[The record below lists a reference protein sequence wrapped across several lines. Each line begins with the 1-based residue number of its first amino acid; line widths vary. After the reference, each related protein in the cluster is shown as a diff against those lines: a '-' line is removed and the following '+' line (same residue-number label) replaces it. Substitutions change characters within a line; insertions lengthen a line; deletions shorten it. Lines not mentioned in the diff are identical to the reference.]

1 MAHRLHASLSDQQ
14 IAAAL
19 SPHDANAASE
29 KPSVLLKPYDDDD
42 ATPSLASSTDQDN
55 LDLQKLGYKS
65 VLARGWGGFDSF
77 ACTFSALFCIGG
89 IRVLFSIALNN
100 GGPAAMWSSW
110 ISGSILSIITA
121 ATLAEACSAY
131 PAAGSIYYW
140 AFRSWGGGRLG
151 RFVSFLVASWT
162 LVAWT
167 AFLATDSFGV
177 ANYLITEVYIF
188 NPDTS
193 FPINNVDVRARA
205 VAWAFSLIF
214 LAIAT
219 SMNFLPPR
227 SYAWVFRAGVVVI
240 AIDMMLNLI
249 WLPIGV
255 SQTYGFQSAEFVFTS
270 TYNGGDTSSGLN
282 WILSWYL
289 VTSCLVGEDASGHVA
304 EETIS
309 AKKAAARGVFW
320 ATVASAFCGFPII
333 LVFLFC
339 VPPLEIFYDTSAP
352 QPFINMYAL
361 ALGPRAHVVATV
373 VAMIGAILNTSIS
386 LVAVSRLVFAIA
398 RDSVFPFSNAL
409 CRVSRDKQPHNAVIF
424 IAAIAALLLC
434 TQLPSQVAFASLTST
449 SAAGSIAAYALV
461 GFGRAFI
468 TRETFR
474 PSFFDLGKFGVVFA
488 GVTFIWNGF
497 AFAVLCAPQYGDAL
511 IDADAGLFNYAIVVM
526 AGVTVIALEEWW
538 RKSKGVWFHNL
549 KDIDTSVSETDDGHH
564 VVESSGPSPPLPT
577 VV

>member
-1 MAHRLHASLSDQQ
+1 MDPHLHASSSAHQIATALSPDYAIAAGEKLSDQQ
-14 IAAAL
+14 KLYA
-19 SPHDANAASE
+19 
-29 KPSVLLKPYDDDD
+29 DDD
-42 ATPSLASSTDQDN
+42 ATPSLASSTYEDN
-55 LDLQKLGYKS
+55 IDLQKLGYKS
-65 VLARGWGGFDSF
+65 VLARGWGGFDNF
-77 ACTFSALFCIGG
+77 ACSFSALYCIGG

-100 GGPAAMWSSW
+100 GGPTAMWSSW

-140 AFRSWGGGRLG
+140 AFRSWGGGKLG

-188 NPDTS
+188 NPNTS
-193 FPINNVDVRARA
+193 FPYDNFDVRARA

-227 SYAWVFRAGVVVI
+227 SYAWVFRAGVLVI
-240 AIDMMLNLI
+240 AIDMVLNLV

-270 TYNGGDTSSGLN
+270 TYNGGDTSPGLN
-282 WILSWYL
+282 WVLSWYL

-304 EETIS
+304 EETVS

-320 ATVASAFCGFPII
+320 ATVASAICGFPII
-333 LVFLFC
+333 LIFLFC
-339 VPPLEIFYDTSAP
+339 VPPLEIFYDTGAP

-409 CRVSRDKQPHNAVIF
+409 YRVSKDKQPHNAVIF
-424 IAAIAALLLC
+424 IAVIAALLLC

-449 SAAGSIAAYALV
+449 SAAGSIAAYGLV

-468 TRETFR
+468 TRKTFQ
-474 PSFFDLGKFGVVFA
+474 PSFFNLGRFGVLFA
-488 GVTFIWNGF
+488 VITFIWNGF
-497 AFAVLCAPQYGDAL
+497 AFAALCAPQYGDAL
-511 IDADAGLFNYAIVVM
+511 LLTDAGLFNYAIVVM
-526 AGVTVIALEEWW
+526 AGVTAIALEEWW

-549 KDIDTSVSETDDGHH
+549 KDIDTNVSDTDEGHR
-564 VVESSGPSPPLPT
+564 VRESSALPPLLPT
-577 VV
+577 V